1 MRRRGRGKRIT
12 IAIDYEWPR
21 MKVAAT
27 VFGIWA
33 VHRCPEK
40 SLRRAGWRVTHV
52 PSGYCLSSRSDGLSK
67 GDAMR
72 VALLLAERVPAID
85 HRTTNPDDGFIVDAV
100 FGEAIGR

>member
-1 MRRRGRGKRIT
+1 MRRRGRVRRIT
-12 IAIDYEWPR
+12 IDWGWPR
-21 MKVAAT
+21 AKVAAT

-40 SLRRAGWRVTHV
+40 KLRGAGWRITHT
-52 PSGYCLSSRSDGLSK
+52 PSGYGLHSRSDGLSK
-67 GDAMR
+67 SDAVR
-72 VALLLAERVPAID
+72 VALLLAERVPVID